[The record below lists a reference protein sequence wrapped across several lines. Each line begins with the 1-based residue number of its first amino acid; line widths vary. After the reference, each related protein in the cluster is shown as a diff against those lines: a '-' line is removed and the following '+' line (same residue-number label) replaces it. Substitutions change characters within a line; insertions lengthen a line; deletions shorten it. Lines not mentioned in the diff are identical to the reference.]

1 MHNEE
6 AKAEDQ
12 IPLKIRAKKG
22 YYRLKSKKKF
32 KQEIYVRRNNVE
44 LVYSV
49 IKRKFNGINRS
60 RNLKLSNKE
69 TKLKNVIYNIYQSI
83 QIQLNEDFYKA
94 IKIEKRKTLFF
105 SKSRKLYFLTLSKQK
120 MLILI
125 FVH

>member
-105 SKSRKLYFLTLSKQK
+105 YKSRKLYFNF
-120 MLILI
+120 I
-125 FVH
+125 